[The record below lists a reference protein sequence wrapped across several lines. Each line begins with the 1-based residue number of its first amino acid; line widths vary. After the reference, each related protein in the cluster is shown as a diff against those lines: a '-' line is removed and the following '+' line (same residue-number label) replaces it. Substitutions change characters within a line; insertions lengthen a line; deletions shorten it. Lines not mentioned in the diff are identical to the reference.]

1 VSRWL
6 VGTFDPRGRLNP
18 ERLTRA
24 APPSEATIIELG
36 PLRIAYSG
44 AQSDADEPWC
54 LFDGYL
60 DNAADLSAALDVP
73 DNLSPERVIAA
84 GWRRWGPGLLDR
96 LRGDFVV
103 VIWDARRGEGL
114 LARDQ
119 LGARSLF
126 LHGSVGGLCFA
137 GEVRDLLA
145 LLPTRPAPDPV
156 GLAHWLAMSDRP
168 GAATLFEG
176 IRRLDPGTALL
187 LDRNGVREQ
196 AYWTPRFTDLL
207 TGAEED
213 VVREVRVALDRAVR
227 RRLDPDRPTGI
238 LMSGGLDSA
247 SVAAVAADQ
256 APGAALAYSGV
267 FPEHPAVD
275 EADLVDELREAL
287 RLPGVT
293 AEVRPGGLLASAVD
307 AAQRWSM
314 PLVGWGDFWVL
325 PLLRAAA
332 ADGVRVMLGGDG
344 GDELFGA
351 RSYLLADRLRSG
363 HPLQALRLA
372 WELPGAG
379 YGPPKR
385 EVLGMLGKVAATGAL
400 PYGPH
405 KLLHRPFAGRGAP
418 RWLRGQ
424 TRRDLVQSSDPLAWK
439 RLDGPRWWADI
450 AYGLTRGIEQTG
462 VFEQQRRT
470 AATAGLDARHP
481 LLDLDLVELGM
492 RQPPLASFDRYLNRP
507 VLRAAMAGLVPDAV
521 RLRPQKILFDSL
533 LVDCLAGPDGAAVRQ
548 LLADPQ
554 AELGAYID
562 LPAMRRDLL
571 DSDRRRREQPFRW
584 MWQLWRL
591 CTAECWLR
599 TQCPTGRP
607 DGEGLRPSVPRV
619 TLKRAASAAGKQTSY
634 VFPP

>member
-6 VGTFDPRGRLNP
+6 AGTFDPRGRLNP

-24 APPSEATIIELG
+24 ASRSEATIVELG
-36 PLRIAYSG
+36 PLRLAYGGSRP
-44 AQSDADEPWC
+44 DAEEPWC
-54 LFDGYL
+54 LLDGYL
-60 DNAADLSAALDVP
+60 DNAADLGAALDIS
-73 DNLSPERVIAA
+73 DNRSPERLIAA
-84 GWRRWGPGLLDR
+84 GWRRWGPGVLGR

-126 LHGSVGGLCFA
+126 LHGSVEGLCFA

-168 GAATLFEG
+168 GGATLFEG
-176 IRRLDPGTALL
+176 IRRLDPATALL
-187 LDRNGVREQ
+187 LDRDGVREQ
-196 AYWTPRFTDLL
+196 VYWTPRFTDLL

-213 VVREVRVALDRAVR
+213 IVAEIRVALDRAVG
-227 RRLDPDRPTGI
+227 RRLDPDRPTGV

-247 SVAAVAADQ
+247 SVAAVAAAQ
-256 APGAALAYSGV
+256 APDAVLAYAGV

-287 RLPGVT
+287 RLGGVT

-307 AAQRWSM
+307 AAHRWSM

-332 ADGVRVMLGGDG
+332 ADGVRVVLGGDG

-351 RSYLLADRLRSG
+351 RSHLLADRLRSG
-363 HPLQALRLA
+363 HPLQAMRLA

-385 EVLGMLGKVAATGAL
+385 EILAMLGNVAVTGAL
-400 PYGPH
+400 PYGLH
-405 KLLHRPFAGRGAP
+405 RLLHGPFAGRGVP

-450 AYGLTRGIEQTG
+450 AHGLTRGIEQTG

-492 RQPPLASFDRYLNRP
+492 RQPPLASFHRYLNRP
-507 VLRAAMAGLVPDAV
+507 VLRAGMAGLVPDAV

-533 LVDCLAGPDGAAVRQ
+533 LVDSLAGPDGAAVRQ

-554 AELGAYID
+554 AELGAYVD

-571 DSDRRRREQPFRW
+571 DSDRRRHEQPFRW
-584 MWQLWRL
+584 MWQVWRL

-599 TQCPTGRP
+599 SQCPTGRP
-607 DGEGLRPSVPRV
+607 HGEGLRPSAPRV
-619 TLKRAASAAGKQTSY
+619 TLKRVASAVSEETSY